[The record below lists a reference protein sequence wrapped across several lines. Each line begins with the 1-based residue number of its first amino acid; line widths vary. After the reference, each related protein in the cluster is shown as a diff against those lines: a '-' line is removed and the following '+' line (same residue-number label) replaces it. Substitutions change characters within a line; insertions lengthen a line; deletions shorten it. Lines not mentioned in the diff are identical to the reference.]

1 MMKDIYLIRHGET
14 DYNRQGRVQGQ
25 GIDSSINALGQQQAQ
40 AFYETYLDVP
50 FELVV
55 TSGLRRTHQT
65 VEPFRKLSIPF
76 YETRDINEIS
86 WGRFEGMAYGD
97 EVSSAYQ
104 QMIHEWRI
112 GNYDFAIE
120 GGESANALAS
130 RIDRFLNWLTRRPEE
145 TILICSHGRTLR
157 CMLTLIHQR
166 PLHEMEAYH
175 HHNTGLYRFT
185 WQNGVYQT
193 LLEND
198 ISHLEPILKT

>member
-50 FELVV
+50 FDLVV

-104 QMIHEWRI
+104 QMIHEWGI

>member
-104 QMIHEWRI
+104 QMIHSLSINAVRWQYGQGVPTPWQWRP
-112 GNYDFAIE
+112 A
-120 GGESANALAS
+120 
-130 RIDRFLNWLTRRPEE
+130 
-145 TILICSHGRTLR
+145 CSGF
-157 CMLTLIHQR
+157 
-166 PLHEMEAYH
+166 
-175 HHNTGLYRFT
+175 G
-185 WQNGVYQT
+185 
-193 LLEND
+193 
-198 ISHLEPILKT
+198 